1 MPCCLLL
8 IGFNFVRLITKLEYS
23 QVALPDCLNRANLNL
38 PYWDYLYV
46 MWTNFD
52 YIYIYFIP
60 FIWLFI
66 ISYAGINYFS
76 FKPGAVMCIIVFILF
91 SQSIASP
98 TSTSLGAFKLLDLS
112 NTLLV
117 NSVNKYHPL
126 ILHICLNLVLFTFL
140 DSPGTKLNLRSQNLS
155 LHSFTKTTIV
165 TFLIVTT
172 MFMGSWWAYQEGSWG
187 GWWAWDPSEVFGL
200 VLMLCWIYAFHLNF
214 MRSLFSR
221 NARVFKLILYVNL
234 LVYTTLQ
241 SNFSIT
247 SHNFGLRDES
257 SLMTKLAFYLVL
269 LVTLSALVSSSKA
282 LAGLSKRVPAFL
294 GVAPLKHWGLFLA
307 ALVALTAVLGLLPL
321 ITDLLWKVFS
331 VNAANFSANY
341 AILLL
346 LLAALTV
353 LNTHTPSWV
362 LLYYTLFPIIAWAG
376 SFTNFQVLICYL
388 AIPRLSLFTKT
399 HKLILLSIILSPL
412 SIEYCTSSNL
422 LEQSLLLT
430 NSLPT
435 AKSFFNL
442 FLATQHSSETIFSS
456 AGAYSNPSLGF
467 SPAFNL
473 LATHSNYYQ
482 LFISNSS
489 RLLYYN
495 FSIDP
500 LLCSISASYLLFS
513 ALYLFFFKKNQV
525 IKC

>member
-8 IGFNFVRLITKLEYS
+8 IGFNFIRLITKLEYS
-23 QVALPDCLNRANLNL
+23 QVALLDCLNRANLNL

-52 YIYIYFIP
+52 YIYVYFIP

-66 ISYAGINYFS
+66 ISCYSTNYSS
-76 FKPGAVMCIIVFILF
+76 FKPGFVMCIIVLTLF

-98 TSTSLGAFKLLDLS
+98 TCTSLAAFKLLDLS

-126 ILHICLNLVLFTFL
+126 ILHVCLNLVLFTFL
-140 DSPGTKLNLRSQNLS
+140 DSPSAKLISRHKNLS
-155 LHSFTKTTIV
+155 LYSLTKTTTV

-221 NARVFKLILYVNL
+221 NAQVFKLILYINL

-257 SLMTKLAFYLVL
+257 SLMTKLAFYLML
-269 LVTLSALVSSSKA
+269 LLTLGALVSSNKA
-282 LAGLSKRVPAFL
+282 LSALSKRVPTLPGAAL
-294 GVAPLKHWGLFLA
+294 LKHWGLFLA
-307 ALVALTAVLGLLPL
+307 VLVALITVLGLLPL

-331 VNAANFSANY
+331 INAANFSVNY
-341 AILLL
+341 TILLIL
-346 LLAALTV
+346 LVSLIV
-353 LNTHTPSWV
+353 LNTYTASWV

-376 SFTNFQVLICYL
+376 SFTNFQALICYL

-399 HKLILLSIILSPL
+399 HKLILLSIMLSPL
-412 SIEYCTSSNL
+412 SVEYCTSSNL

-430 NSLPT
+430 DSLPT
-435 AKSFFNL
+435 TKSFFNL
-442 FLATQHSSETIFSS
+442 FLTTQHSSEIIFSS

-500 LLCSISASYLLFS
+500 LLCSIGACYLLFS
-513 ALYLFFFKKNQV
+513 ILYVLFFKKNQV